1 MWNAEIANI
10 LQPLLA
16 LTNLQKLALE
26 FPGVEILDDPW
37 LDRASKSLPRL
48 QDLTIH
54 GCDLERKRIT
64 LAGYVPLLQDCP
76 KLFQLSIA
84 TACKSFDI
92 KKALPPGLCNQ
103 NITQLHR
110 LEPCIESSVGSIFRC
125 LVLMFSNLEYLDW
138 PSDPLQKKHG
148 SCGFSYIYR
157 STTAKGIDVYKQKNS
172 IFI

>member
-1 MWNAEIANI
+1 MWNAEIENI

-26 FPGVEILDDPW
+26 FPGVEMLDDAW
-37 LDRASKSLPRL
+37 HDRASKSFPRL
-48 QDLTIH
+48 QDLTLH

-64 LAGYVPLLQDCP
+64 LAGYVPLLQNCP

-84 TACKSFDI
+84 TACKSFDT

-110 LEPCIESSVGSIFRC
+110 LGPCIESSVGSIFRC
-125 LVLMFSNLEYLDW
+125 LVLMFPNLKYLDW
-138 PSDPLQKKHG
+138 PSDPPSEEARKLWIQLHLLVND
-148 SCGFSYIYR
+148 CQRY
-157 STTAKGIDVYKQKNS
+157 
-172 IFI
+172 